1 MPQEI
6 QSLFPDEYFLLN
18 KLGNERFDLIPATP
32 GIYRFYNERGELLYV
47 GKAKN
52 LRTRLFSYKRAKSGQ
67 VSRKV
72 ARLIKQIA
80 RIEIEETG
88 TEVDALLLENR
99 LIRDERPPFNHA
111 NKQTEAYYF
120 VYLKTDHTGMEF
132 RLSMRIPEDTE
143 EMFWH
148 GCFKGHNPVRR
159 SMGSMLQLLWM
170 AEHQKRSPLM
180 LPVQLTRR
188 LTPMHYKLTWRSSGL
203 SQQTNVTRLLTEW
216 ITGVSC
222 ELLDWLIVQIE
233 YGSGKPLSRFE
244 TLFLENKLECLKTF
258 YERKLVRHRK
268 LRENLSP
275 DCKRIAQN
283 ELDDLLVRVRH
294 FRKAVISEII

>member
-1 MPQEI
+1 MPQDL
-6 QSLFPDEYFLLN
+6 QSFFPDESILLN
-18 KLGNERFDLIPATP
+18 RLGKERFDLIPATP
-32 GIYRFYNERGELLYV
+32 GIYRFYSDRSELLYV

-72 ARLIKQIA
+72 ARLITQIA
-80 RIEIEETG
+80 RIEIEATDS
-88 TEVDALLLENR
+88 EVDALLLENS
-99 LIRDERPPFNHA
+99 LIRKYRPTFNHA

-132 RLSMRIPEDTE
+132 RLSMRIHKDTAE
-143 EMFWH
+143 KFWH
-148 GCFKGHNPVRR
+148 GCFKGHNSVRR

-188 LTPMHYKLTWRSSGL
+188 LTPMYYKLTWRLSGL

-222 ELLDWLIVQIE
+222 ELLDWLIVHIE

-268 LRENLSP
+268 LREKLSP

-283 ELDDLLVRVRH
+283 ELDDLRVRSG
-294 FRKAVISEII
+294 FL